1 MAPISLPCNKLI
13 KNNMKT
19 QIIVAAFIAVLGL
32 SSFTGEKE
40 KTADASANISLTGIV
55 VDSQTKE
62 TLAGV
67 EVTIEGTNLKTYTD
81 FEGNFSFDNIQPGN
95 YKVITKYVS
104 YNAVESRMVSI
115 QANEM
120 HALNLELLAQNAA
133 PQVDVANSMMAAT
146 KAEGQ
151 STLASK

>member
-1 MAPISLPCNKLI
+1 
-13 KNNMKT
+13 MKT
-19 QIIVAAFIAVLGL
+19 QIIVAAFVAVLGL

-40 KTADASANISLTGIV
+40 KTADASANITLSGIV

-95 YKVITKYVS
+95 YKVVTKYVS
-104 YNAVESRMVSI
+104 YNAVESRTVSI
-115 QANEM
+115 QPNEM
-120 HALNLELLAQNAA
+120 HALNLELQSQNTA
-133 PQVDVANSMMAAT
+133 PQVDATNSNSMMATSAT
-146 KAEGQ
+146 QNQ
-151 STLASK
+151 SALASK